1 MMSDNAITQTEIQRV
16 FVMMVTSSNGM
27 VEHRSFSHVH
37 STYDRS
43 ISVHL

>member
-1 MMSDNAITQTEIQRV
+1 MISDNAIAHTQVQRV
-16 FVMMVTSSNGM
+16 YVMMVISSCGM

-37 STYDRS
+37 SPYDGN